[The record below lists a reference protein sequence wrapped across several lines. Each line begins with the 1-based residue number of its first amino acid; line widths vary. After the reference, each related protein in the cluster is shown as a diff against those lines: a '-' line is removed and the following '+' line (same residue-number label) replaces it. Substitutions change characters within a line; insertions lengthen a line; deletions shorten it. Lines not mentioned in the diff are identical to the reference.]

1 MTRPA
6 LCAEGVVVE
15 LGGRRVLDGVSLC
28 AEAGEFLCLTGP
40 NGGGKTTF
48 LKAALGLLPLSAGRM
63 TLLGGPPEE
72 TRPAVGYVPQRKS
85 FAADF
90 PATVAELVVA
100 SKNAAW
106 PWRLGPRDREQARA
120 VLARVGG
127 ETLLDRPVTHLS
139 GGELQRAFLARALA
153 HDPRLLL
160 LDEPTAGIDAEG
172 RAGFLDLLADL
183 GAREDLTIVLVT
195 HSVATARRLADRV
208 AYLAG
213 TLRALGPPSEVLREG
228 AEPEQTLL
236 LTAAARAFLAECEGD

>member
-1 MTRPA
+1 MTVPA

-28 AEAGEFLCLTGP
+28 AESGEFLCLTGP

-48 LKAALGLLPLSAGRM
+48 LKAALGLLPLTAGRM
-63 TLLGGPPEE
+63 TLLGGPPAV
-72 TRPAVGYVPQRKS
+72 TRPAVGYVPQRKG
-85 FAADF
+85 FAPDF

-100 SKNAAW
+100 SKNAGW
-106 PWRLGPRDREQARA
+106 PLRLGARDRALAQG

-127 ETLLDRPVTHLS
+127 EALLDRPVAHLS

-153 HDPRLLL
+153 HEPRLLL
-160 LDEPTAGIDAEG
+160 LDEPTAGIDADG
-172 RAGFLDLLADL
+172 RADFLDLLAEL
-183 GAREDLTIVLVT
+183 GARDDLTIVLVT

-213 TLRALGPPSEVLREG
+213 TVRALGPPSEVLREG
-228 AEPEQTLL
+228 AEPERALL
-236 LTAAARAFLAECEGD
+236 LTTARAFLAECEGD